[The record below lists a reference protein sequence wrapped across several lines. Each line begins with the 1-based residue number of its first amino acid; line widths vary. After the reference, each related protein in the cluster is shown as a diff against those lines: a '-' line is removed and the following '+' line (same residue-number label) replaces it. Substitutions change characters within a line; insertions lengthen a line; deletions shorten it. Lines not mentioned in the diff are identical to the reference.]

1 MMKNNMIPLKQGL
14 YDSEFEHDACG
25 IGFIANVK
33 GCISNQIIRQGL
45 SMLNRLEHR
54 GGQGSDPATG
64 DGAGIMTQLP
74 HQFFLTKCVKM
85 NIPEIG
91 NYGVGMI
98 FLPQKPQWR
107 ERCEHVLKEII
118 EEEGLQLLG
127 WRTVPT
133 DDSTLGNSAKMSQ
146 PYIRQVFIGKLAK
159 EMEADSFERR
169 LYVIRKRT
177 EKAIQEKQLAGNEMF
192 YFSSLSSRTIVYKG
206 MLTPEQLDAFYVDL
220 QEETFESSFSL
231 VHSRFSTNTFPS
243 WERAHP
249 NRYLIHNGEINTV
262 KGNVNWMK
270 AREKIIES
278 SVFGTEINDILP
290 IIDLEGSDSSSFDNC
305 LEFLV
310 LSGRSLPHAALMM
323 VPEPWEKDEGME
335 DSLKAFYEYH
345 SHLMEPWDGPAAFAF
360 TDGRQIGAMLDR
372 NGLRPARYYVTAD
385 DTIIFSSEA
394 GVVDIEPD
402 LIIQK
407 GRLSPGEMLLVD
419 VQKGRILLNEEI
431 KRSMANGSPYRKWLD
446 EKQIYLNE
454 LTEVKES
461 HQNNGIKLS
470 QFQRAFGY
478 TYEELTKHIEPMAIE
493 GKEPVG
499 SMGNDTPLAI
509 LSNRS
514 QPLYNYFRQLFAQ
527 VTNPPIDA
535 IREAFVTSTIT
546 LLGAEGNLLNP
557 TPESCRRIRMET
569 PICTDDQLK
578 RLRHNPLDSFK
589 TETFPILFDINN
601 EERGLENALNHLF
614 FSVDQAVEN
623 GVSIIVL
630 SDRNMDKTAAAIPA
644 LLAVSGLHH
653 HLVRQGTRTKVSI
666 IAETGEA
673 RDAHHF
679 CMLIGYGADAVNPYL
694 VFQTIKNMLD
704 NSGNQAI
711 NTFEAIENYIQAAT
725 NGVVKVLSKMGIS
738 TIQSYRG
745 AQIFESVGIDSHVI
759 DKYFTGTPARLGGM
773 KLEAIAKETLL
784 RHAEAFHVKNK
795 KDSLESGSDFQWR
808 QGGEAHA
815 FRPETIHLLQHACRT
830 NDYQLYK
837 KYAQLANEEQLIFL
851 RGMFEFRK
859 SSPISID
866 EVESIDSICRRFKT
880 GAMSYGSLSQE
891 AHETIA
897 IAMNRIGGKSNSGEG
912 GEHPD
917 RCIPDENGDRRGS
930 AIKQVAS
937 GRFGVSSHYLVHA
950 EEIQIKMAQGA
961 KPGEGGHLPGSKVYP
976 WIAEVRGSTPGVG
989 LISPPPHHDIYSIED
1004 LAQLIHDLKNANPQA
1019 RISVKLVAKAGV
1031 GTIAAGVAKGLADV
1045 ILISGSEGGTGAA
1058 PKTSIKHTGIPW
1070 EIGLAETHQTLILN
1084 GLRDR
1089 VAIEADGKMMT
1100 GRDIVIATLL
1110 GAEEFGFGTAPLVV
1124 LGCVLVRACHLNTCP
1139 VGIATQDPELRK
1151 KFYGEAEY
1159 LVNFMR
1165 FIAQDVREIMAE
1177 LGFRTINEMVGQTN
1191 RLIQIDKSKT
1201 HWKTKDLDL
1210 STILYEPN
1218 DLNNGGLYNQRQQNH
1233 KLERSLDQKTL
1244 LAVCQPAIIQ
1254 KKKVTASFPIQNIN
1268 RTVGTLVGSEISKHY
1283 GQAGL
1288 PEDTIDLQFS
1298 GAAGQSFGAFLPKG
1312 VTLTLEG
1319 EGNDYVGKGLSGG
1332 KIIVKPS
1339 VKSVFVP
1346 EENVIIGN
1354 VAFYGATSGEAYIR
1368 GLAGERFCV
1377 RNSGVHAVVEG
1388 IGDHG
1393 CEYMTGGRV
1402 AVLGPVGKNFAAGMS
1417 GGIAYVFA
1425 EEFESFYKKC
1435 NRGLVYLEPLD
1446 KWGEANELKQLIQ
1459 KHHGYTNSSRAQ
1471 YILQHWND
1479 LLSTWVKV
1487 IPKEY
1492 KHAVQKEGRN
1502 QKGAERLADTF
1513 NSNHADP
1520 MSRTLSL
1527 MN

>member
-1 MMKNNMIPLKQGL
+1 MMGKKLTPMKQGL
-14 YDSEFEHDACG
+14 YDPAFEHDACG

-33 GCISNQIIRQGL
+33 GSMSNQIIKQGL

-54 GGQGSDPATG
+54 GGQGIDSLTG
-64 DGAGIMTQLP
+64 DGAGIMIQIP
-74 HQFFLTKCVKM
+74 HDFFLAKCVKM
-85 NIPEIG
+85 NIPEMG
-91 NYGVGMI
+91 SYGVGMI
-98 FLPQKPQWR
+98 FLPQNPKWR
-107 ERCEHVLKEII
+107 RLCENVVKNII
-118 EEEGLQLLG
+118 KEEGQQVLG

-133 DDSTLGNSAKMSQ
+133 DDSTLGTPAKKSQ
-146 PYIRQVFIGKLAK
+146 PYIRQVFIGKAEK
-159 EMEADSFERR
+159 EMDEDSFERK
-169 LYVIRKRT
+169 LYVIRKRS
-177 EKAIQEKQLAGNEMF
+177 EKAIREKHLNGNEMF

-206 MLTPEQLDAFYVDL
+206 MLKPEQLDAYFVDL
-220 QEETFESSFSL
+220 QEEIFESSFSL

-249 NRYLIHNGEINTV
+249 NRYLIHNGEINTL
-262 KGNVNWMK
+262 KGNVHWMK

-278 SVFGTEINDILP
+278 SVFGVDINEIVP
-290 IIDLEGSDSSSFDNC
+290 IIDLDGSDSSSFDNC
-305 LEFLV
+305 LEFLT
-310 LSGRSLPHAALMM
+310 LSGRSLSHAAMMM
-323 VPEPWEKDEGME
+323 VPEPWEKDEEMD
-335 DSLKAFYEYH
+335 DSLKAFYEFN
-345 SHLMEPWDGPAAFAF
+345 SHLMEPWDGPAALAF

-372 NGLRPARYYVTAD
+372 NGLRPARYYITAD
-385 DTIIFSSEA
+385 NTIIYSSEA
-394 GVVDIEPD
+394 GVIDINPD
-402 LIIQK
+402 QIIQK
-407 GRLSPGEMLLVD
+407 GRLRPGEMLLVD
-419 VQKGRILLNEEI
+419 LQKGQILSNKEI
-431 KRSMANGSPYRKWLD
+431 KQNIAKDFPYRKWLN
-446 EKQIYLNE
+446 EKQIHLNE
-454 LTEVKES
+454 LPAEKS
-461 HQNNGIKLS
+461 FHHDKFINLLR
-470 QFQRAFGY
+470 FQRAFGY
-478 TYEELTKHIEPMAIE
+478 TYEELTKHIMPMAME

-509 LSNRS
+509 LSKRS
-514 QPLYNYFRQLFAQ
+514 QLLYNYFRQLFAQ

-535 IREAFVTSTIT
+535 IREAFVTSTAT
-546 LLGAEGNLLNP
+546 LIGAEGNLLKP
-557 TPESCRRIRMET
+557 TAESCRRIRMET
-569 PICTDDQLK
+569 PICTDEQLNL
-578 RLRHNPLDSFK
+578 LRHNPFASFK
-589 TETFPILFDINN
+589 TATFPILFDIKN
-601 EERGLENALNHLF
+601 EGQDLEGVLNHLF
-614 FSVDQAVEN
+614 FSVDQAIKK
-623 GVSIIVL
+623 GAAIIIL
-630 SDRNMDKTAAAIPA
+630 SDRNMNENAAGIPA

-673 RDAHHF
+673 RDVHQI
-679 CMLIGYGADAVNPYL
+679 CMLIGYGADAINPYL
-694 VFQTIKNMLD
+694 VFLTIKDLID
-704 NSGNQAI
+704 SKQIQTKDYAQAM
-711 NTFEAIENYIQAAT
+711 ENYIQAVT
-725 NGVVKVLSKMGIS
+725 HGMVKVISKMGIS

-745 AQIFESVGIDSHVI
+745 AQIFESVGIDPLVI
-759 DKYFTGTPARLGGM
+759 DKYFTGTSARLGGL
-773 KLEAIAKETLL
+773 KLEDIAKETLL
-784 RHAEAFHVKNK
+784 RHAEAFLSNDKEE
-795 KDSLESGSDFQWR
+795 SLESGSDFQWR

-837 KYAQLANEEQLIFL
+837 KYAKQVNEEQLIFL
-851 RGMFEFRK
+851 RGMFEFKK
-859 SSPISID
+859 SSPVHID
-866 EVESIDSICRRFKT
+866 EVESIESICRRFKT

-912 GEHPD
+912 GEHPK
-917 RCIPDENGDRRGS
+917 RSSPDENGDRRGS

-1004 LAQLIHDLKNANPQA
+1004 LAQLIHDLKNVNPKA

-1058 PKTSIKHTGIPW
+1058 PKTSIKHTGMPW

-1089 VAIEADGKMMT
+1089 IAIEADGKMMT
-1100 GRDIVIATLL
+1100 GRDVVIATLL

-1151 KFYGEAEY
+1151 KFYGEVEY

-1165 FIAQDVREIMAE
+1165 FIAQDVREIMAK

-1191 RLIQIDKSKT
+1191 RLKQIDQSKT
-1201 HWKTKDLDL
+1201 HWKTKYLDL
-1210 STILYEPN
+1210 SAILYKPN
-1218 DLNNGGLYNQRQQNH
+1218 ALYNGGVYYQRPQNH
-1233 KLERSLDQKTL
+1233 KLERSIDQRML
-1244 LAVCQPAIIQ
+1244 LEVCQPALT
-1254 KKKVTASFPIQNIN
+1254 KNRKVKACFPIQNIH
-1268 RTVGTLVGSEISKHY
+1268 RTVGTIVGSEITKHY

-1288 PEDTIDLQFS
+1288 PEDTIDLHFL
-1298 GAAGQSFGAFLPKG
+1298 GAAGQSFGSFLPRG

-1319 EGNDYVGKGLSGG
+1319 EANDYVGKGLSGG

-1339 VKSVFVP
+1339 AKSGFVP
-1346 EENVIIGN
+1346 EENTLIGN
-1354 VAFYGATSGEAYIR
+1354 VAFYGGTSGEAYIL

-1402 AVLGPVGKNFAAGMS
+1402 AVLGAVGKNFAAGMS

-1425 EEFESFYKKC
+1425 EDYESFYKNC
-1435 NRGLVYLEPLD
+1435 NRDLVFLEPLD
-1446 KWGEANELKQLIQ
+1446 KGKEVNDLKQLIQ
-1459 KHHGYTNSSRAQ
+1459 KYLNYTNSSRAK
-1471 YILQHWND
+1471 YILQRWNE
-1479 LLSTWVKV
+1479 LLPIWVKV

-1492 KHAVQKEGRN
+1492 KRAVQKVEQN
-1502 QKGAERLADTF
+1502 QKKIVTV
-1513 NSNHADP
+1513 
-1520 MSRTLSL
+1520 MK
-1527 MN
+1527 

>member
-1 MMKNNMIPLKQGL
+1 MMNNNITPLKQGL
-14 YDSEFEHDACG
+14 YDPVFEHDACG

-33 GCISNQIIRQGL
+33 GRKSNQIIRKGL

-64 DGAGIMTQLP
+64 DGAGILTQLP
-74 HQFFLTKCVKM
+74 HQFFLTKCGKM
-85 NIPEIG
+85 RIPEIG

-98 FLPQKPQWR
+98 FLPHKPEWR
-107 ERCEHVLKEII
+107 KRCEHVLKEII
-118 EEEGLQLLG
+118 EEEGQQLLG
-127 WRTVPT
+127 WRMVPT
-133 DDSTLGNSAKMSQ
+133 DDSALGNTAKKSQ
-146 PYIRQVFIGKLAK
+146 PFICQVFIGKIDE
-159 EMEADSFERR
+159 EMDEDSFERK

-177 EKAIQEKQLAGNEMF
+177 EKTIREKQLAGNEMF
-192 YFSSLSSRTIVYKG
+192 YFCSLSSRTIIYKG
-206 MLTPEQLDAFYVDL
+206 MLTPEQLETYFIDL
-220 QEETFESSFSL
+220 QEDLFESAFSL

-249 NRYLIHNGEINTV
+249 NRYLIHNGEINTL
-262 KGNVNWMK
+262 KGNINWMK
-270 AREKIIES
+270 AREQIIES
-278 SVFGTEINDILP
+278 TVFGLEIKEILP
-290 IIDLEGSDSSSFDNC
+290 IIDLDGSDSSAFDNC

-310 LSGRSLPHAALMM
+310 LSGRSLAHAAMMM
-323 VPEPWEKDEGME
+323 VPEPWEKDDEME

-345 SHLMEPWDGPAAFAF
+345 SHLMEPWDGPAALAF
-360 TDGRQIGAMLDR
+360 TDGKQIGAMLDR
-372 NGLRPARYYVTAD
+372 NGLRPARYYVTED

-394 GVVDIEPD
+394 GVIDIEPD
-402 LIIQK
+402 QIIHK
-407 GRLSPGEMLLVD
+407 GRLSPGEMLIVD

-431 KRSMANGSPYRKWLD
+431 KQCIANGFSYRKWLNERQIHLD
-446 EKQIYLNE
+446 ELP
-454 LTEVKES
+454 EVKVS
-461 HQNNGIKLS
+461 HHDKRINGL
-470 QFQRAFGY
+470 QLQRAFGY
-478 TYEELTKHIEPMAIE
+478 TYEELTKQIEPMAME
-493 GKEPVG
+493 GKESVG
-499 SMGNDTPLAI
+499 SMGNDTPLAV

-514 QPLYNYFRQLFAQ
+514 QLLYNYFRQLFAQ

-535 IREAFVTSTIT
+535 IREAFVTSTVT

-557 TPESCRRIRMET
+557 MQDSCHRIRMDT
-569 PICTDDQLK
+569 PICTDNQLM
-578 RLRHNPLDSFK
+578 RLRHNPYASFK
-589 TETFPILFDINN
+589 TRTFPILFDNKN
-601 EERGLENALNHLF
+601 VERGLEESLNHLF
-614 FSVDQAVEN
+614 SSVDQAVAN
-623 GVSIIVL
+623 GVSIIIL
-630 SDRNMDKTAAAIPA
+630 SDRNVNETAAGIPA

-653 HLVRQGTRTKVSI
+653 HLVRQGTRTKASI
-666 IAETGEA
+666 IVETGEA
-673 RDAHHF
+673 RDVHQF
-679 CMLIGYGADAVNPYL
+679 CMLIGYGADAINPYL
-694 VFQTIKNMLD
+694 ALQTIKDMLD
-704 NSGNQAI
+704 NRQNQSI
-711 NTFEAIENYIQAAT
+711 DYIKAIENYIHAAT
-725 NGVVKVLSKMGIS
+725 NGIVKVLSKMGIS

-745 AQIFESVGIDSHVI
+745 AQIFESVGIDPLVI
-759 DKYFTGTPARLGGM
+759 DTYFTGTSARLGGM
-773 KLEAIAKETLL
+773 NLEAIAKETLL
-784 RHAEAFHVKNK
+784 RHVEVFHSKNK
-795 KDSLESGSDFQWR
+795 TESLESGSDFQWR

-837 KYAQLANEEQLIFL
+837 KYAKLANEEQLIFL
-851 RGMFEFRK
+851 RGMFEFRE
-859 SSPISID
+859 SSQIPVE
-866 EVESIDSICRRFKT
+866 EVESIESICRRFKT

-912 GEHPD
+912 GEHSG

-1004 LAQLIHDLKNANPQA
+1004 LAQLIHDLKSVNPQA

-1058 PKTSIKHTGIPW
+1058 PKMSIKHTGMPW
-1070 EIGLAETHQTLILN
+1070 EIGLAETHQTLMLN

-1089 VAIEADGKMMT
+1089 VALEADGKMMT

-1151 KFYGEAEY
+1151 KFHGEADY

-1165 FIAQDVREIMAE
+1165 FIAEDVREIMAK

-1191 RLIQIDKSKT
+1191 RLMQIDKSKT

-1210 STILYEPN
+1210 STILYKPN
-1218 DLNNGGLYNQRQQNH
+1218 ALYNGGKYKQMQQNH
-1233 KLERSLDQKTL
+1233 KLEHSLDQRVL
-1244 LAVCQPAIIQ
+1244 LDICKPALTQ
-1254 KKKVTASFPIQNIN
+1254 KKKVKASFPIQNIH
-1268 RTVGTLVGSEISKHY
+1268 RTVGTIVGSELTKHF
-1283 GQAGL
+1283 GREGL
-1288 PEDTIDLQFS
+1288 PEDTIDLQFL
-1298 GAAGQSFGAFLPKG
+1298 GTAGQSFGAFLPRG

-1319 EGNDYVGKGLSGG
+1319 EANDYVGKGLSGG
-1332 KIIVKPS
+1332 KIIVKS
-1339 VKSVFVP
+1339 SGKSKFIP
-1346 EENVIIGN
+1346 EENTVIGN
-1354 VAFYGATSGEAYIR
+1354 VSFYGGTSGEAYVH

-1377 RNSGVHAVVEG
+1377 RNSGVHAVAEG

-1402 AVLGPVGKNFAAGMS
+1402 AILGSVGKNFAAGMS

-1425 EEFESFYKKC
+1425 EDFDSFYKKC
-1435 NRGLVYLEPLD
+1435 NRDLISLEQVE
-1446 KWGEANELKQLIQ
+1446 KGEEAEELKQLIQ
-1459 KHHGYTNSSRAQ
+1459 KYHHYTNSSRAK
-1471 YILQHWND
+1471 YILHHWSE
-1479 LLSTWVKV
+1479 LLPVWVKV

-1492 KHAVQKEGRN
+1492 KRAIQKVEGN
-1502 QKGAERLADTF
+1502 LKKNGSKTGVFKLDQT
-1513 NSNHADP
+1513 DP

>member
-1 MMKNNMIPLKQGL
+1 MKNNMTPLKQGL
-14 YDSEFEHDACG
+14 YDPAYEHDACG
-25 IGFIANVK
+25 IGFVANIN
-33 GCISNQIIRQGL
+33 GNSSNQIIRQGL

-54 GGQGSDPATG
+54 GGQGSDPAVG
-64 DGAGIMTQLP
+64 DGAGIMTQIP
-74 HQFFLTKCVKM
+74 HQFFLTKCEKIS
-85 NIPEIG
+85 IPEAG

-98 FLPQKPQWR
+98 FLPQKMQWR
-107 ERCEHVLKEII
+107 KKCEHQIKKFIEKE
-118 EEEGLQLLG
+118 GQQLLG

-133 DDSTLGNSAKMSQ
+133 DDSTLGNSAKSSQ
-146 PYIRQVFIGKLAK
+146 PFIRQVFIGKTDK
-159 EMEADSFERR
+159 EMDDASFERR
-169 LYVIRKRT
+169 LYVIRKKT
-177 EKAIQEKQLAGNEMF
+177 EKTIRARQLAGSEKF
-192 YFSSLSSRTIVYKG
+192 YISSLSSRTIVYKG
-206 MLTPEQLDAFYVDL
+206 MLTPEQLGAYYVDL
-220 QEETFESSFSL
+220 QEKIFTSAFSL

-249 NRYLIHNGEINTV
+249 NRYLIHNGEINTL

-270 AREKIIES
+270 AREKVIES
-278 SVFGTEINDILP
+278 SVFGVRINELLP
-290 IIDLEGSDSSSFDNC
+290 IIDLDGSDSSSFDNC
-305 LEFLV
+305 LEFLI
-310 LSGRSLPHAALMM
+310 LSGRSLPHAAMMM
-323 VPEPWEKDEGME
+323 VPEPWEKDERME

-345 SHLMEPWDGPAAFAF
+345 SHLMEPWDGPAALGF
-360 TDGRQIGAMLDR
+360 TDGKQIGAMLDR
-372 NGLRPARYYVTAD
+372 NGLRPARYYVTSD
-385 DTIIFSSEA
+385 NTIIFSSEA
-394 GVVDIEPD
+394 GVIDIDPD

-419 VQKGRILLNEEI
+419 LQKGSILSNKEI
-431 KRSMANGSPYRKWLD
+431 KESIANEFPYRKWLD
-446 EKQIYLNE
+446 EKQIHLSM
-454 LTEVKES
+454 LPEVNKS
-461 HQNNGIKLS
+461 HQEKSTNLL

-478 TYEELTKHIEPMAIE
+478 TYEELAKHIEPMAME
-493 GKEPVG
+493 GKEAVG
-499 SMGNDTPLAI
+499 SMGNDTPLAV
-509 LSNRS
+509 LSNHS
-514 QPLYNYFRQLFAQ
+514 QLLYNYFRQMFAQ

-535 IREAFVTSTIT
+535 IRESFVISTVT
-546 LLGAEGNLLNP
+546 LLGAEGDLFNP
-557 TPESCRRIRMET
+557 TPENCRRIRMET

-578 RLRHNPLDSFK
+578 RLRHNPYASFK
-589 TETFPILFDINN
+589 TETFPILFDVKD
-601 EERGLENALNHLF
+601 EEQGLEKALNHLF
-614 FSVDQAVEN
+614 SSVDQAVKK
-623 GVSIIVL
+623 GVSIIIL
-630 SDRNMDKTAAAIPA
+630 SDRNMDKSAAGIPA
-644 LLAVSGLHH
+644 LIAVSGVHH

-673 RDAHHF
+673 RDAHQF

-694 VFQTIKNMLD
+694 VFQTIKDMLI
-704 NSGNQAI
+704 SRPNQ
-711 NTFEAIENYIQAAT
+711 TLDYFEAIENYIQAAT
-725 NGVVKVLSKMGIS
+725 HGMIKVLSKMGIS

-745 AQIFESVGIDSHVI
+745 AQIFESVGIDSLVI
-759 DKYFTGTPARLGGM
+759 EKYFTGTPARLGGM

-784 RHAEAFHVKNK
+784 RHAEAFQQKNK
-795 KDSLESGSDFQWR
+795 EETLKSGSDFQWR
-808 QGGEAHA
+808 YGGEAHA
-815 FRPETIHLLQHACRT
+815 FRPETIHLLQYACRT

-837 KYAQLANEEQLIFL
+837 KYAELANEEQLIFM
-851 RGMFEFRK
+851 RGMLEFKRTP
-859 SSPISID
+859 SIPID
-866 EVESIDSICRRFKT
+866 EVESIESICRRFKT

-917 RCIPDENGDRRGS
+917 RSIPDENGDRRGS

-937 GRFGVSSHYLVHA
+937 GRFGVSSHYLIHA

-1004 LAQLIHDLKNANPQA
+1004 LAQLIHDLKHANPQA

-1058 PKTSIKHTGIPW
+1058 PKTSIKHTGMPW
-1070 EIGLAETHQTLILN
+1070 EIGVAETHQTLMLN

-1100 GRDIVIATLL
+1100 GRDIVIAALL

-1151 KFYGEAEY
+1151 KFHGEAEY

-1177 LGFRTINEMVGQTN
+1177 LGFRTINEMIGQTN
-1191 RLIQIDKSKT
+1191 RLVQIDKSKT

-1210 STILYEPN
+1210 SALLYKPKV
-1218 DLNNGGLYNQRQQNH
+1218 LNKGGMYNQRPQNH
-1233 KLERSLDQKTL
+1233 KLERSLDQKVL
-1244 LAVCQPAIIQ
+1244 LDICQPALTH
-1254 KKKVTASFPIQNIN
+1254 KKKVKASFTIQNIH
-1268 RTVGTLVGSEISKHY
+1268 RTVGTFVGSEITKRY

-1288 PEDTIDLQFS
+1288 PEDTIELQFS
-1298 GAAGQSFGAFLPKG
+1298 GSAGQSFGAFLPKG
-1312 VTLTLEG
+1312 VTLNLLG
-1319 EGNDYVGKGLSGG
+1319 DGNDYVGKGLSGG
-1332 KIIVKPS
+1332 KIIVNPS
-1339 VKSVFVP
+1339 VKSAFSP
-1346 EENVIIGN
+1346 ENNTIIGN
-1354 VAFYGATSGEAYIR
+1354 VAFYGGTSGEAYIH

-1402 AVLGPVGKNFAAGMS
+1402 AILGSVGKNFAAGMS
-1417 GGIAYVFA
+1417 GGIVYVFA
-1425 EEFESFYKKC
+1425 EDYEDFYKKC
-1435 NRGLVYLEPLD
+1435 NQDLVILEPLD
-1446 KWGEANELKQLIQ
+1446 KREEIEELKQLVE
-1459 KHHGYTNSSRAQ
+1459 KHQYYTKSLRAE
-1471 YILQHWND
+1471 YILHRWNG

-1492 KHAVQKEGRN
+1492 KLAVQKMGWNDKKAEGIPDFINPN
-1502 QKGAERLADTF
+1502 QI
-1513 NSNHADP
+1513 DP
-1520 MSRTLSL
+1520 TSRTISL

>member
-14 YDSEFEHDACG
+14 YDPVFEHDACG
-25 IGFIANVK
+25 IGFIANVN

-85 NIPEIG
+85 SIPEIG

-118 EEEGLQLLG
+118 EEEGQQLLG

-133 DDSTLGNSAKMSQ
+133 DDSTLGTSAKKSQ
-146 PYIRQVFIGKLAK
+146 PYIRQVFIGKSDK
-159 EMEADSFERR
+159 EMEDASFERR
-169 LYVIRKRT
+169 LYVIRKKT
-177 EKAIQEKQLAGNEMF
+177 EKAIQEKQLAGNEIF

-206 MLTPEQLDAFYVDL
+206 MLTPEQLDTYYVDL
-220 QEETFESSFSL
+220 QEEMFESSFSL

-262 KGNVNWMK
+262 NGNVNWMK

-278 SVFGTEINDILP
+278 SVFETEISEILP

-360 TDGRQIGAMLDR
+360 TDGKQIGAMLDR

-385 DTIIFSSEA
+385 DSIIFSSEA
-394 GVVDIEPD
+394 GVIDIEPD

-419 VQKGRILLNEEI
+419 LQKGRILLNEEI
-431 KRSMANGSPYRKWLD
+431 KRNMAKSSPYRKWLD
-446 EKQIYLNE
+446 EKQIHLNE
-454 LTEVKES
+454 LMEVKES
-461 HQNNGIKLS
+461 HQKNSFKLS

-514 QPLYNYFRQLFAQ
+514 QLLYNYFRQLFAQ

-546 LLGAEGNLLNP
+546 LLGGEGNLLNP
-557 TPESCRRIRMET
+557 TSESCRRIRMET
-569 PICTDDQLK
+569 PICTDDQLN
-578 RLRHNPLDSFK
+578 RLRHNPFDSFK
-589 TETFPILFDINN
+589 TETFPIIFDINN
-601 EERGLENALNHLF
+601 EERGLEKALNHLF
-614 FSVDQAVEN
+614 FSVDQAVKS
-623 GVSIIVL
+623 GVSIIIL

-694 VFQTIKNMLD
+694 VFQTIRNMLD
-704 NSGNQAI
+704 SRKNQTLD
-711 NTFEAIENYIQAAT
+711 TFEAIENYIQAAT

-759 DKYFTGTPARLGGM
+759 DKYFTGTPAKLGGM

-784 RHAEAFHVKNK
+784 RHAEAFHLKNK

-837 KYAQLANEEQLIFL
+837 KYAELANEEQLIFL
-851 RGMFEFRK
+851 RGMLGFRK
-859 SSPISID
+859 SSPIPID
-866 EVESIDSICRRFKT
+866 EVEGIESICRRFKT

-1019 RISVKLVAKAGV
+1019 RISVKLVSKAGV

-1165 FIAQDVREIMAE
+1165 FIAKDVREIMAG

-1191 RLIQIDKSKT
+1191 RLMQIDKSKT

-1218 DLNNGGLYNQRQQNH
+1218 DLNNGGSYNQRRQNH
-1233 KLERSLDQKTL
+1233 KLEHSLDQKEL
-1244 LAVCQPAIIQ
+1244 LAVCQPAITQ
-1254 KKKVTASFPIQNIN
+1254 KKKVKASFPIQNIH
-1268 RTVGTLVGSEISKHY
+1268 RTVGTFVGSEITKQY

-1319 EGNDYVGKGLSGG
+1319 EANDYVGKGLSGG

-1339 VKSVFVP
+1339 VKSVFIP
-1346 EENVIIGN
+1346 EENMIIGN

-1388 IGDHG
+1388 MGDHG

-1425 EEFESFYKKC
+1425 EEYESFYKKC
-1435 NRGLVYLEPLD
+1435 NRCLVYLEPLD
-1446 KWGEANELKQLIQ
+1446 KWEEVDELKQLIQ
-1459 KHHGYTNSSRAQ
+1459 NHHMYTNSSRAQ

-1492 KHAVQKEGRN
+1492 KRAVQKEDRN
-1502 QKGAERLADTF
+1502 QKRAERLADVF
-1513 NSNHADP
+1513 NPNQADP
-1520 MSRTLSL
+1520 ISRTLSL